1 MGSLFQSVATQ
12 LGNLGGSYATARDAQ
27 TEAKNKLAATQFDQS
42 LRLKQFLEEQQMDAL
57 QKQIAQANLTRQQA
71 GNWDVIGNPMQMKG
85 GGYGVVERNTVT
97 GDVRTRPL
105 PPDVEPQNE
114 DEIKWQQYSDAYQKA
129 FKVAPPDAAKQA
141 FFNKLAGGAPKL
153 DEFDAWREA
162 FKAQNGRDPTAAEIS
177 EFHRAPKAA
186 IDASSDDIDTMA
198 QMYSGMHKL
207 PTKPE
212 LAVKVYASMKR
223 QGLPLPNNLNAA
235 AENKLAT
242 TADALNMAI
251 DTIDRIKPQLPLL
264 KSLPAAAMVDLAQHS
279 DTMAQVLTRMFPGK
293 SQQVEQLAGDLRTLQ
308 EQVNIVRQPLGA
320 TGFRGKEGWEAL
332 QMQTIKALGNP
343 NINAV
348 TLNNTETTMKALLN
362 STLQTL
368 GEAPG
373 ENSASPPPSPSSP
386 PAGAPVISLDDF
398 LKGK

>member
-1 MGSLFQSVATQ
+1 MSALFQSVATQ

-27 TEAKNKLAATQFDQS
+27 TQAKNDLAKTQFDQS

-57 QKQIAQANLTRQQA
+57 QKRIADANLTRQQA

-162 FKAQNGRDPTAAEIS
+162 FKAQNGRDPNAAEIS

-186 IDASSDDIDTMA
+186 TGVADDQLDATAEAVSARQT
-198 QMYSGMHKL
+198 KL
-207 PTKPE
+207 PAGK
-212 LAVKVYASMKR
+212 LGVQVLNRMR
-223 QGLPLPNNLNAA
+223 QLGLQLPTQLNPAT
-235 AENKLAT
+235 EDKLAT

-264 KSLPAAAMVDLAQHS
+264 KSLPAAALVDLAQHS
-279 DTMAQVLTRMFPGK
+279 DTAAQVLTRMFPGK

-386 PAGAPVISLDDF
+386 PPGAPVISLDDF